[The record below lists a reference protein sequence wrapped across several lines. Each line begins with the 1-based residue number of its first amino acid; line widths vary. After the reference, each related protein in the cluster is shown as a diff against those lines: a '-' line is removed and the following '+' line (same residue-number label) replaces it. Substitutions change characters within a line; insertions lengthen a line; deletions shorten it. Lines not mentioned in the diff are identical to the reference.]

1 MTESKTLVIDKS
13 VIRRK
18 LERMAYQ
25 IVEENYEE
33 KEIILAGINN
43 KGLLIARQ
51 LAGYIRK
58 ILEDGEVWVL
68 PIRVFAANPVAE
80 EVTGKIDERV
90 NGKVVVIV
98 DDVANTG
105 RTLLYATKPF
115 LDFLPKKIQMAVLV
129 DRKHKLFPITPD
141 FIGTSLST
149 TLQEH
154 ITVIVEGRSVQAVYL
169 E

>member
-13 VIRRK
+13 VIRQK